1 MEEHCKSLALQYDL
15 FVNSTLKYLDTATER
30 DYMLKLKVIDQL
42 TYRINQSEADKDIIK
57 KNLEAVQDECSKL
70 TYKLKTSARLL
81 DEAQVEKEKLV
92 LEKETMKSQLKQLH
106 SIFKKQD
113 IAEKSHQ
120 TFLNHSDCVQLNE
133 KKSFNNTDA
142 LLSDLSYSHSEDSS
156 YENVMKNPKHNSIPT
171 KKCSTGNISNNLN
184 TKKCEIMNV
193 NTSNN
198 QIVAIT
204 TLTMDLGSVNA
215 KSVLKT
221 YPTSI
226 SQIALSSSDSI
237 EPLST
242 SESEKE
248 NNISEKENNIS
259 EKENN
264 VTEKE
269 HNFIQK
275 IIVIPEI
282 CGHCHKKIKFNN
294 YMVKCLDCKIITH
307 LECKDFIPMICS
319 TGQLQLNA
327 LNCGIP
333 PSIVH
338 CISEIERRGL
348 DTVGLYRVSGSDKE
362 VKNLKDKF
370 RKGLPDLKD
379 IDIHVLCSYLKDLI
393 RMQKYN
399 LISQSDLSKLTDA
412 FKNKN
417 NVSNSLCQTVSEL
430 PHSNRNIL
438 AFLIIHLQKVA
449 SSSKCNMDYNCLAI
463 VFGPTIVGVT
473 STSLDDLHIKFELI
487 SKIVIELLKLPT
499 DFWLSFL
506 KPNSN
511 SPDELLHSTPTQSQP
526 LTPGSSKRFFSSG
539 IKRRILDSPKKN
551 KIAKQVEF

>member
-30 DYMLKLKVIDQL
+30 DYILKLKVIDQL
-42 TYRINQSEADKDIIK
+42 TYRINQSEADKDIFK
-57 KNLEAVQDECSKL
+57 RNLEAIQDECSKL

-81 DEAQVEKEKLV
+81 DEVQVEKEKLMF
-92 LEKETMKSQLKQLH
+92 EKETMKSQLEQLH
-106 SIFKKQD
+106 GVFKKQD
-113 IAEKSHQ
+113 IVEKSH
-120 TFLNHSDCVQLNE
+120 HSDSVQLNE
-133 KKSFNNTDA
+133 KRTFNNTDA

-156 YENVMKNPKHNSIPT
+156 CENLMNPKYNSAPI
-171 KKCSTGNISNNLN
+171 KKCSTGNILNNLN
-184 TKKCEIMNV
+184 TKNCEIMNV
-193 NTSNN
+193 NTNN
-198 QIVAIT
+198 KKIVAIT
-204 TLTMDLGSVNA
+204 TLTMDFDSINA
-215 KSVLKT
+215 KSVIKT
-221 YPTSI
+221 CPTPTSQNELI
-226 SQIALSSSDSI
+226 SSLSDSV

-248 NNISEKENNIS
+248 NNISEKENNI
-259 EKENN
+259 
-264 VTEKE
+264 TEKE

-275 IIVIPEI
+275 IIVIPEM

-307 LECKDFIPMICS
+307 LECKDFIPVIC
-319 TGQLQLNA
+319 TTDQLKINA
-327 LNCGIP
+327 LNCGVP

-348 DTVGLYRVSGSDKE
+348 ETVGLYRVSGSDKE
-362 VKNLKDKF
+362 VKSLSDKF
-370 RKGLPDLKD
+370 RKGLPNLND
-379 IDIHVLCSYLKDLI
+379 INIHVLCSYLKDLI

-412 FKNKN
+412 LKNKN
-417 NVSNSLCQTVSEL
+417 NVSKSLCQSVSEL
-430 PHSNRNIL
+430 PQSNRNIL

-449 SSSKCNMDYNCLAI
+449 SSLKCNMDYNCLAI

-473 STSLDDLHIKFELI
+473 TTSLDDLHIKSELI
-487 SKIVIELLKLPT
+487 FKVVTELLKLPS

-506 KPNSN
+506 KTNSI
-511 SPDELLHSTPTQSQP
+511 SSDELLHSTPTQSQP
-526 LTPGSSKRFFSSG
+526 QTPGSSNRFFSSG